1 MDTAARRCAEC
12 GAEFTWTSR
21 NPTRRFCG
29 SRCKTRWWRAHR
41 RGADT
46 AHTADTVHTAR
57 TADTAAAAHIADT
70 ADSAAAAAAAH
81 TADRTHHRSQAAPVS
96 PLSTGHECPNCGQ
109 HITVLNLIVAADGGP
124 GSGTLTG

>member
-41 RGADT
+41 RGT
-46 AHTADTVHTAR
+46 A
-57 TADTAAAAHIADT
+57 IAD
-70 ADSAAAAAAAH
+70 A
-81 TADRTHHRSQAAPVS
+81 ADRTYHRSQPAPVP

-109 HITVLNLIVAADGGP
+109 HITVLNLIVAADGGS

>member
-46 AHTADTVHTAR
+46 AHTAHTVHTSD
-57 TADTAAAAHIADT
+57 TADTT
-70 ADSAAAAAAAH
+70 AAAH
-81 TADRTHHRSQAAPVS
+81 TIDRTHHRSQAAPVP

-109 HITVLNLIVAADGGP
+109 HITVLNLIVAADGGS
-124 GSGTLTG
+124 GSDTLTG

>member
-29 SRCKTRWWRAHR
+29 SRCKTRWWRAHH
-41 RGADT
+41 RGAAT
-46 AHTADTVHTAR
+46 AATVDAAATEATADA
-57 TADTAAAAHIADT
+57 ADA
-70 ADSAAAAAAAH
+70 
-81 TADRTHHRSQAAPVS
+81 ADRTHHRSQAVPVP

-109 HITVLNLIVAADGGP
+109 HITVLNLIVAADGGS
-124 GSGTLTG
+124 GSTTLTG

>member
-21 NPTRRFCG
+21 NPTRRFCD

-46 AHTADTVHTAR
+46 VD
-57 TADTAAAAHIADT
+57 
-70 ADSAAAAAAAH
+70 
-81 TADRTHHRSQAAPVS
+81 TADRTHHRSAAPVP

-109 HITVLNLIVAADGGP
+109 HITVLNLIVAADGGS

>member
-41 RGADT
+41 RGTDT
-46 AHTADTVHTAR
+46 AHTTDSAHTAATVHTA
-57 TADTAAAAHIADT
+57 DTSDT
-70 ADSAAAAAAAH
+70 TTAAH
-81 TADRTHHRSQAAPVS
+81 TTDRTHHRSQAAPVP

>member
-41 RGADT
+41 RDT
-46 AHTADTVHTAR
+46 DTADTR
-57 TADTAAAAHIADT
+57 D
-70 ADSAAAAAAAH
+70 
-81 TADRTHHRSQAAPVS
+81 TADRTHHRSPPLPLP

-109 HITVLNLIVAADGGP
+109 RITVLNLIVAAEANA
-124 GSGTLTG
+124 SST

>member
-41 RGADT
+41 RGTATVDT
-46 AHTADTVHTAR
+46 T
-57 TADTAAAAHIADT
+57 
-70 ADSAAAAAAAH
+70 
-81 TADRTHHRSQAAPVS
+81 DRTHHRAPAPVP

-109 HITVLNLIVAADGGP
+109 HITVLNLIVAADGGS

>member
-41 RGADT
+41 RDT
-46 AHTADTVHTAR
+46 VTADA
-57 TADTAAAAHIADT
+57 
-70 ADSAAAAAAAH
+70 
-81 TADRTHHRSQAAPVS
+81 ADRTHHRSVAPVP

-109 HITVLNLIVAADGGP
+109 HITVLNLIVAADGGS